1 MFKIKEGERAFAQ
14 FHKIIYDD
22 RSEYNFH
29 RFICIMKSESGRY
42 KREVVFTNEQ
52 LIPKLFR
59 AAIPS

>member
-1 MFKIKEGERAFAQ
+1 MFKRKEGESSFAR
-14 FHKIIYDD
+14 FHKIIYDE

-29 RFICIMKSESGRY
+29 RFVCIMKSETGRY

-52 LIPKLFR
+52 FIPKLFR